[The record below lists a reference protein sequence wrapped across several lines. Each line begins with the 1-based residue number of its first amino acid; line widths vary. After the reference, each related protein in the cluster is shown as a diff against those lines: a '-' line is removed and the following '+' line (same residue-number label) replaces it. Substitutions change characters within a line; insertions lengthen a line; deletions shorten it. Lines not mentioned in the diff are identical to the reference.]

1 LGFLALGPESAFCLV
16 FCVGAVGSALGVL
29 MRRDIG
35 PTSACVGGA
44 LTGVLLV
51 AIIILACLGYLI
63 ASEYGAEAGI
73 AAPDL
78 LVIVYMIGGT
88 ALAFVSAVLGW
99 RVATRT
105 PSAPPGESVPDR
117 STTQWWSH

>member
-1 LGFLALGPESAFCLV
+1 MEER
-16 FCVGAVGSALGVL
+16 AVRQPVIDRSEIPPDAINVEWRHDL
-29 MRRDIG
+29 R
-35 PTSACVGGA
+35 
-44 LTGVLLV
+44 LL
-51 AIIILACLGYLI
+51 LEKR
-63 ASEYGAEAGI
+63 SKRGI
-73 AAPDL
+73 REEEAPDL